1 MKMEMDSELSDENLL
16 LLNEIKRIV
25 GKLYKRVSKI
35 DRNVK
40 VQQKN

>member
-1 MKMEMDSELSDENLL
+1 MEMDSELSDENLL

-25 GKLYKRVSKI
+25 GKLYKRVRKI

>member
-1 MKMEMDSELSDENLL
+1 MEMDSEISDENLL

>member
-1 MKMEMDSELSDENLL
+1 MDSELSDENLV

-25 GKLYKRVSKI
+25 RRLDKRVGKI

>member
-1 MKMEMDSELSDENLL
+1 MDSELSDENLL

-25 GKLYKRVSKI
+25 RRLDKRVGKI

-40 VQQKN
+40 VQYKN